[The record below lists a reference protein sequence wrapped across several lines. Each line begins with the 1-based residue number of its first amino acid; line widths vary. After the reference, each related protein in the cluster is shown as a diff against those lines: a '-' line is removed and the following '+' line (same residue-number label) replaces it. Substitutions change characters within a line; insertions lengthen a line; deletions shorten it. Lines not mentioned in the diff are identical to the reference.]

1 VTQSPAYF
9 PLGGGLDLVTPHIA
23 RKPGRPIAA
32 LNYEPVAAGYRRIRG
47 YEKTKGGLA
56 TSDTTYAKL
65 SFTAGT
71 AALGAL
77 VQGNPFRIDTPGHA
91 AIISNSVVV
100 APPVLLS
107 GSYGAGTAAGYILV
121 VPVIRDSAAVPVTS
135 PQALDVVTTPASV
148 TMGVVSAH
156 WTINDATV
164 GTQVQRDAWN
174 AYARTWRRGAV
185 GAPLGSGPVRGVA
198 FFDGGLLAIRDNGAN
213 ARFSKAPTNTVLEG
227 GWVDVPINSVVAYTN
242 GNDGVLNAIPTGTPF
257 VGATSGATG
266 VARKFYVTS
275 GSWSAGTAAGFMA
288 YTPTAGAFTAAE
300 TVNFTG
306 GASLTATAAGT
317 TPTMLAGGKFEMIVH
332 NFYGASDLRR
342 VYGVSGV
349 DQAFEYDGTIFVK
362 IATGMA
368 NDKPNHIA
376 EHGGALFLSF
386 PGGSIQFSQV
396 GEPTVFNPIV
406 GAGEFGI
413 GADCTNFISLPEALG
428 ITSDK
433 SVSVLYG
440 SDASDYTLKTLND
453 QSGALA
459 GTAQRVLNG
468 IFLDNGGLRSIAAT
482 QQFGNFRMGSL
493 SQLVAPLLEDLRKD
507 GVNPV
512 CSMTLRASD
521 QYWLFFDN
529 NTGIIV
535 YLGAKEPSILPF
547 ALDITVTC
555 CASEVVDGVERAF
568 IGASD
573 GYVYELGKGNSFDGG
588 LIEHYLRLSFNHFG
602 SPRQK
607 KTAHSIVV
615 EMSAPANLTLSV
627 SVDVNNGAE
636 QGVPE
641 QLLYVE
647 TGGGALDD
655 LGSNEQYYASQ
666 IASTGTASIAT
677 TAKNFAAKFAGDTA
691 DQDAHTLTGVTYLIS
706 PKGLER

>member
-1 VTQSPAYF
+1 VTQEPAYF

-47 YEKTKGGLA
+47 YERSMGGLSCADSRYA
-56 TSDTTYAKL
+56 TL
-65 SFTAGT
+65 PFTAGT
-71 AALGAL
+71 TDMQAIVDGTIFEVRSGGSLVTRTYAVGA
-77 VQGNPFRIDTPGHA
+77 
-91 AIISNSVVV
+91 
-100 APPVLLS
+100 PVLVS
-107 GSYGAGTAAGYILV
+107 GSYAAGTAVGFMIVLPILRGTTAV
-121 VPVIRDSAAVPVTS
+121 AAAMLIRNSLNTI
-135 PQALDVVTTPASV
+135 TI
-148 TMGVVSAH
+148 GVVSAG
-156 WTINDATV
+156 WTVENPAV

-174 AYARTWRRGAV
+174 AYARTWRRRSMSARRSAA
-185 GAPLGSGPVRGVA
+185 APCAAWRSSTA
-198 FFDGGLLAIRDNGAN
+198 ACW
-213 ARFSKAPTNTVLEG
+213 RFATTAPTPASRRPRPTRRSRRRVG
-227 GWVDVPINSVVAYTN
+227 DVPINSVVAYTN

-306 GASLTATAAGT
+306 GASMTATAAGT

-627 SVDVNNGAE
+627 AVDVNNGAE

-655 LGSNEQYYASQ
+655 LGSNEQYFASQ